1 LTMDFHTPLKIITVA
16 SVAFTGA
23 VQYGC
28 GPYNTTTAFVVA
40 KYLALFSLAW
50 TTLVWSWA
58 VYRVLLL
65 PKYLSRLRALP
76 EPTVRLPAICRYWII
91 TDAI

>member
-1 LTMDFHTPLKIITVA
+1 MTMDFHTPLKIITVT

-40 KYLALFSLAW
+40 EYLALFSLAW
-50 TTLVWSWA
+50 TTLFWSWA

-65 PKYLSRLRALP
+65 PKYFSRLRTLP
-76 EPTVRLPAICRYWII
+76 EPTVRLPAICRCWII

>member
-1 LTMDFHTPLKIITVA
+1 MDFHTPLKIITVT

-40 KYLALFSLAW
+40 EYLALFSLAS
-50 TTLVWSWA
+50 TTLFWSWA

-65 PKYLSRLRALP
+65 PKYFSRLRTLP
-76 EPTVRLPAICRYWII
+76 EPTVRLPAICRCWII

>member
-1 LTMDFHTPLKIITVA
+1 MDFHTPLKIITVT

-23 VQYGC
+23 VQYVC

-40 KYLALFSLAW
+40 EYLALFSLAW
-50 TTLVWSWA
+50 TTLFWSWA

-65 PKYLSRLRALP
+65 PKYFSRLRTLP
-76 EPTVRLPAICRYWII
+76 EPTVRLPAICRCWII